1 MYGLIDKSDFETRL
15 KTCKKTEIPPKPKRK
30 DVRIIFIDICF
41 IFILAIKLI
50 PFVISKIP
58 VKIELAKVEG
68 ILKKL
73 HNGLKNNSIK

>member
-1 MYGLIDKSDFETRL
+1 MYGLIDKSDFETKL

-41 IFILAIKLI
+41 SLIFAIKFI
-50 PFVISKIP
+50 PFVISNIP
-58 VKIELAKVEG
+58 VKSELAILEG

-73 HNGLKNNSIK
+73 HKGLKNCSIK